1 MNKIKYLLSIE
12 TLVAVL
18 FFLMLKP
25 VFVWRMNMFFVTY
38 LLVFILFLNYDKN
51 RKNNILLFFL
61 LLILSIGPIHDGKNI
76 FGILSAILF
85 AFIPF
90 VKVNFLNK
98 TYRIFKLIFVTITT
112 ISLVIWIGLFLG
124 VSFPSTVVPPL
135 NDLKTYNYLSYT
147 FLVVPMNFAS
157 FGRFCCVFDE
167 PGAVGTYSLIM
178 LFISNF
184 DLKKIENIIIL
195 IAGIC
200 SLSLFFFV
208 GLFFFLCFKVFFIGN
223 SLKNRV
229 IMIASLLVFVISILT
244 VPVLNE
250 AIGARIEF
258 DKTSGKFVG
267 DNRSGD
273 LLDNHI
279 ETIRGTNAY
288 YWGDTDSNIEFFA
301 AHAGLQTAILRYG
314 VVFIILYFVFYF
326 CFAYSRT
333 TKRGQLLFMILLLA
347 TLYQRPAF
355 VSPGYL
361 FLFTCAVLFGFGQS
375 QNEEIT
381 SNNIVCR

>member
-124 VSFPSTVVPPL
+124 LSFPSTVVPPL

>member
-12 TLVAVL
+12 TLVALL

-25 VFVWRMNMFFVTY
+25 VFVWGKSMFFVTY
-38 LLVFILFLNYDKN
+38 LLFFILFLNYDKS

-98 TYRIFKLIFVTITT
+98 TYRIFKLIFVIITT

-124 VSFPSTVVPPL
+124 VSFPSIVIPPL
-135 NDLKTYNYLSYT
+135 NDIKTYNYLSYT
-147 FLVVPMNFAS
+147 FLVVPMNFSS

-200 SLSLFFFV
+200 SLSLFFYV
-208 GLFFFLCFKVFFIGN
+208 GLFFFLCFKVFFIGD

-229 IMIASLLVFVISILT
+229 ILIASLLVFVVSILT

-250 AIGARIEF
+250 AIGARIEY
-258 DKTSGKFVG
+258 DKSSGKFVG

-273 LLDNHI
+273 LLDDHI

-288 YWGDTDSNIEFFA
+288 YWGDTDSNIDFFA

-375 QNEEIT
+375 RNEEIT

>member
-1 MNKIKYLLSIE
+1 MNKFKYLLSIE

-25 VFVWRMNMFFVTY
+25 VFVWRMNMFFITY
-38 LLVFILFLNYDKN
+38 LLLFILFLNFDKS
-51 RKNNILLFFL
+51 RKNNFILLFFL
-61 LLILSIGPIHDGKNI
+61 LFILSIGPIHDGKNI
-76 FGILSAILF
+76 FGVLSAILF

-90 VKVNFLNK
+90 VKVNFLGK
-98 TYRIFKLIFVTITT
+98 TYRTFKFIFVIITA
-112 ISLVIWIGLFLG
+112 ISLFIWIGLFLG
-124 VSFPSTVVPPL
+124 ISFPSTVVPPL
-135 NDLKTYNYLSYT
+135 NDLKNYNYLSYT
-147 FLVVPMNFAS
+147 FLVVPMDFSS
-157 FGRFCCVFDE
+157 FERFCCVFDE

-178 LFISNF
+178 LFISKF

-195 IAGIC
+195 IAGCC
-200 SLSLFFFV
+200 SLSLFFYV
-208 GLFFFLCFKVFFIGN
+208 GLFFFLCFKIFFIEK

-229 IMIASLLVFVISILT
+229 ILIASLIVFVVSILN
-244 VPVLNE
+244 VPVLSE
-250 AIGARIEF
+250 AIGVRIEY
-258 DKTSGKFVG
+258 DKSTGKFVG
-267 DNRSGD
+267 DNRSGE

-288 YWGDTDSNIEFFA
+288 YWGDTDSNIDFFA

-314 VVFIILYFVFYF
+314 IVFIVLYFIFYF

-333 TKRGQLLFMILLLA
+333 TKRGQFLFMILLLA

-355 VSPGYL
+355 VNSGYL

-375 QNEEIT
+375 QNEKLI
-381 SNNIVCR
+381 SI

>member
-361 FLFTCAVLFGFGQS
+361 FLFTCAVLFGFGQF